1 MHRDTRTLY
10 VAAMETTRRHHPQHG
25 HYRPKH
31 RAPIPWL
38 ALTPGITVGVS
49 LVAFIITAVGWG
61 VG

>member
-1 MHRDTRTLY
+1 
-10 VAAMETTRRHHPQHG
+10 METTHQYHPRHG

-38 ALTPGITVGVS
+38 ALTPGITVAVS
-49 LVAFIITAVGWG
+49 LLAFIVTAIGGG